1 VPESSAPCRYCY
13 KGQIQAAHW
22 NVAQLASALL
32 AADLIEHD
40 AAQEAVNAFPEQVL
54 KLMNN
59 GFAAKIGLKEYDEAV
74 VTELLQ
80 LMYDSKADFTNT
92 FRALC
97 GLSHERE
104 VAEVPP
110 SVLAA
115 LGEELSAEQSEVRL
129 LAQQCVQRH
138 GALWCVAFSSQWSVR
153 RCHFFVPG
161 SLSRGGK
168 GSLMA
173 VWAVTSQGTP
183 RVEVAL
189 GHMCAAPFH
198 R

>member
-1 VPESSAPCRYCY
+1 VSESSALCRYCY

-32 AADLIEHD
+32 AANLIEHD

-59 GFAAKIGLKEYDEAV
+59 GFAAKSGLKEYDEAV

-97 GLSHERE
+97 GLWGKSR
-104 VAEVPP
+104 
-110 SVLAA
+110 
-115 LGEELSAEQSEVRL
+115 EQSRGRCACWPSNACSAV
-129 LAQQCVQRH
+129 
-138 GALWCVAFSSQWSVR
+138 WCSAFSQWFVSVR
-153 RCHFFVPG
+153 HC
-161 SLSRGGK
+161 
-168 GSLMA
+168 
-173 VWAVTSQGTP
+173 Q
-183 RVEVAL
+183 
-189 GHMCAAPFH
+189 
-198 R
+198 